1 MDGGPA
7 GKNRNA
13 PAAGVAKVGKTNYNE
28 NGNSHNQTGNQP
40 RRVRTTS
47 PFRIHYDVPGGE
59 LVKCIYTQTVFDAC

>member
-13 PAAGVAKVGKTNYNE
+13 PTAGLAKVSKTDYDK
-28 NGNSHNQTGNQP
+28 NGNGQNQAGNQP

-59 LVKCIYTQTVFDAC
+59 FAC